1 MFRLF
6 WCLMFSLIAS
16 TSFGE
21 RAVPSSDLDIK
32 LSFSPIVEVASP
44 AVVSIYAKRL
54 IKGGRSVFQRD
65 PFFSDFFNN
74 FQRSQPQLQ
83 NALGSGVIVDEEGIV
98 VSNYHVVGGAQEIK
112 VHLKDRREFD
122 AEILL
127 ADASADL
134 AVLRLINPSGLTAIE
149 MGNSDGLLVG
159 DLVLAIGNPFGI
171 GQSITSGIVSGLS
184 QSVLRGGSNS
194 GYYVQTDAPINP
206 GNSGGALVDMSG
218 KLIGINTS
226 ILTKSGGSNGIG
238 FAIPSNLV
246 AKYVE
251 QAKSGKLVFV
261 KPWAG
266 IEVQEINQSI
276 ANALNMRY
284 PTGLLITEI
293 HPKSEF
299 HHAGLRT
306 GDVILSVQ
314 GYEVNSE
321 LELYYRLEIRGVG
334 NSASVSFLRSDQKYL
349 AEVSLR
355 DAPNE
360 PVSKLVDVK
369 SNGPFLGSSIAQVN
383 PKFIDDLNLPLKSK
397 GVVLTQVSNLSR
409 RLGLREADIIASI
422 NGAEISSV
430 DELLSV
436 NSARIKVWS
445 LDVIRDKRL
454 ITIRFAI

>member
-1 MFRLF
+1 
-6 WCLMFSLIAS
+6 MFSFLAS
-16 TSFGE
+16 ASFGE
-21 RAVPSSDLDIK
+21 RIAPASNLDIK

-54 IKGGRSVFQRD
+54 INGQRSVFQRD

-74 FQRSQPQLQ
+74 FQRSRPRLQ
-83 NALGSGVIVDEEGIV
+83 NALGSGVIVDEDGIV

-127 ADASADL
+127 ADEAADL

-149 MGNSDGLLVG
+149 MGDSDGLLVG

-184 QSVLRGGSNS
+184 QSVLRSGSHS
-194 GYYVQTDAPINP
+194 GYFVQTDAPINP
-206 GNSGGALVDMSG
+206 GNSGGALVDMTG

-238 FAIPSNLV
+238 FAIPANLV

-251 QAKSGKLVFV
+251 QAISGKSVFAR
-261 KPWAG
+261 PWAG
-266 IEVQEINQSI
+266 IEVQDINQSI
-276 ANALNMRY
+276 ANVLNMRY
-284 PTGLLITEI
+284 PTGLLIADI
-293 HPKSEF
+293 HPQSEF
-299 HHAGLRT
+299 YHAGLRR
-306 GDVILSVQ
+306 GDVMLSVED
-314 GYEVNSE
+314 YEVNSE
-321 LELYYRLEIRGVG
+321 LELNYRLAIRGVG
-334 NSASVSFLRSDQKYL
+334 NSVSVSFLRNDQKYL
-349 AEVSLR
+349 AEISLR
-355 DAPNE
+355 NAPDE

-369 SNGPFLGSSIAQVN
+369 SNGPFFGSTVAQVN
-383 PKFIDDLNLPLKSK
+383 PKFINDFNLPLRST
-397 GVVLTQVSNLSR
+397 GVILTQVSKLPR
-409 RLGLREADIIASI
+409 RLGLRESDIIVSI
-422 NGAEISSV
+422 NGVKISYV
-430 DELLSV
+430 DDLLSV
-436 NSARIKVWS
+436 NSARINRWS